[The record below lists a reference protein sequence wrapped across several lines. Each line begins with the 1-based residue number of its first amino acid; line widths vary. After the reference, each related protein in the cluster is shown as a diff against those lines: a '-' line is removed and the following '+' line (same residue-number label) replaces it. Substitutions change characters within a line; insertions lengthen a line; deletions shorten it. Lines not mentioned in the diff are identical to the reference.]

1 VTPAQRIA
9 VLEKVRIGE
18 ADQWISVRSE
28 DVANPIALFLH
39 GGPGTSQLS
48 SYPRHT
54 RELEKHFIVVDWD
67 QRGAGKSY
75 AAIKDT
81 GRMNIDQFIADT
93 KELTLH
99 LLKRFQKDRLVLVG
113 HSWGSAIGA
122 LTVARYPDLYHCY
135 VGIGQVANMADG
147 ELASYRWTL
156 AEAKRQHQWRALRAL
171 VEIGSP
177 PYTGDWQKKT
187 ITERRNVARFGG
199 EIHRSR
205 IGAMGVVLR
214 SLLFSR
220 EYDLGDRINFF
231 RGTLGSMKL
240 LWPQLLK
247 VNLFESV
254 PELKIPVFIVA
265 GRFDHEV
272 PSEVAA
278 RYFEALRA
286 PSKELVWFERSA
298 HMPQFEEPALFT
310 EFMLDKVLPLTN
322 RSGLGVHG
330 VPRGTAPGHRVGSA
344 SG

>member
-1 VTPAQRIA
+1 MDRPAKRVA
-9 VLEKVRIGE
+9 VLEKLRIGE
-18 ADQWISVRSE
+18 ADQWIFARSD
-28 DVANPIALFLH
+28 DVANPLVLFLH

-48 SYPRHT
+48 SNPRHT
-54 RELEKHFIVVDWD
+54 RDLAKHFIVVDWD

-93 KELTLH
+93 RELTLH
-99 LLKRFQKDRLVLVG
+99 LLKRFQKDRVVLVG

-122 LTVARYPDLYHCY
+122 LTAARYPDLYHCF
-135 VGIGQVANMADG
+135 VGIGQVANMAEG
-147 ELASYRWTL
+147 ELASYQWTL
-156 AEAKRQHQWRALRAL
+156 AEARRLHKWRAVRAL
-171 VEIGSP
+171 VELGPP

-187 ITERRNVARFGG
+187 ITERSYVARFGG
-199 EIHRSR
+199 EIHRSH
-205 IGAMGVVLR
+205 IGAMGVVVR

-220 EYDLGDRINFF
+220 QYDLGDRLNFF

-298 HMPQFEEPALFT
+298 HMPQFEESERFT
-310 EFMLDKVLPLTN
+310 RFMVDKVLPWTLPPLR
-322 RSGLGVHG
+322 RS
-330 VPRGTAPGHRVGSA
+330 AA
-344 SG
+344 